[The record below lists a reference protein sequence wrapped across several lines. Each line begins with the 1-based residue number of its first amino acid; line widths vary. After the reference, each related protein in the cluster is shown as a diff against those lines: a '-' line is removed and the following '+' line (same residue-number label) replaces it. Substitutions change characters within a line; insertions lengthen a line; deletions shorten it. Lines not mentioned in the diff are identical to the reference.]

1 MASNGLDTAPGNDFR
16 PPRAFRDIHANADL
30 DTLREKFYQ
39 LYIAVE
45 QSPAATAITDTEG
58 RIEYVNQRFLDVT
71 GFSREELL
79 GKTPA
84 MIQSGMTPEDVY
96 RDMWQTLR
104 SGRVWKGELQN
115 RKKNGELYWE
125 SEVITPV
132 RDDRGRVVNFVAVK
146 EDITER
152 KRQEDELKV
161 MASVFETGQ
170 ATLITD
176 PDMCI
181 EKVNQAFTDITG
193 YRAEEVI
200 GQTPRLFK
208 SGVHDQAFYAR
219 LWDAVLE
226 TGHWQGEI
234 WNRNKYGD
242 IYPLWQSITAVR
254 DEAGDIRHFIAV
266 FHSIAERKQMEI
278 ELERQATRDHLTG
291 AHNRRAFDRAI
302 RQAIRQAEHSGDG
315 FSLLLFDIDHFKAV
329 NDSYG
334 HDAGDAILKRLAT
347 RAGEGLRS
355 TDLLARWGGE
365 EFAILLL
372 DTPLKGATTFAE
384 RLREQVAMSRFEGLA
399 ITISLGITE
408 YRPGDDLDSLLARA
422 DDALYRAKRSGRNTA
437 AVATGQQD

>member
-1 MASNGLDTAPGNDFR
+1 MTIDGLDSTVPGTLK
-16 PPRAFRDIHANADL
+16 PGALWASADI
-30 DTLREKFYQ
+30 DTLRDKFYQ

-71 GFSREELL
+71 GFRREELL

-84 MIQSGMTPEDVY
+84 MIQSGMTPEHVY
-96 RDMWQTLR
+96 RDMWATLR
-104 SGRVWKGELQN
+104 SGKVWKGELQN
-115 RKKNGELYWE
+115 RKKSGELCWE
-125 SEVITPV
+125 SETITPV
-132 RDDRGRVVNFVAVK
+132 RDDHGRIVNFIAVK

-161 MASVFETGQ
+161 LASVFETGQ

-176 PDMCI
+176 PDMRI
-181 EKVNQAFTDITG
+181 ERVNQAFTDITG

-208 SGVHDQAFYAR
+208 SGHHDRAFYTR
-219 LWDAVLE
+219 LWESVLE

-242 IYPLWQSITAVR
+242 IYPLWQSITAIR
-254 DEAGDIRHFIAV
+254 DESGRIRHFIAV

-291 AHNRRAFDRAI
+291 THNRRAFDTAI
-302 RQAIRQAEHSGDG
+302 RQAIRHAEQGGDA

-329 NDSYG
+329 NDTHG
-334 HDAGDAILKRLAT
+334 HDTGDAILRRLAE
-347 RAGEGLRS
+347 RVGRSLRS
-355 TDLLARWGGE
+355 SDLLARWGGE

-372 DTPLKGATTFAE
+372 DTPLGGATTFAE
-384 RLREQVAMSRFEGLA
+384 RLRQQVATSRFQGLA
-399 ITISLGITE
+399 ITISLGLTE
-408 YRPGDDLDSLLARA
+408 YQPADDLDSMLARA
-422 DDALYRAKRSGRNTA
+422 DSALYRAKRGGRN
-437 AVATGQQD
+437 AVMAEGRPR

>member
-1 MASNGLDTAPGNDFR
+1 MTSNGLDTAPGNDFR
-16 PPRAFRDIHANADL
+16 PPRPFRDIWANADI
-30 DTLREKFYQ
+30 DILREKFYQ

-84 MIQSGMTPEDVY
+84 MIQSGMTPESVY

-104 SGRVWKGELQN
+104 SGRIWKGELQN
-115 RKKNGELYWE
+115 RKKTGELYWE
-125 SEVITPV
+125 SETITPV
-132 RDDRGRVVNFVAVK
+132 RDDHGQVVNFVAVK

-176 PDMCI
+176 PDMRI

-193 YRAEEVI
+193 YHADEVI

-208 SGVHDQAFYAR
+208 SGVHDHAFYAR

-254 DEAGDIRHFIAV
+254 DTAGEIRHFIAV
-266 FHSIAERKQMEI
+266 FHSIAERKQMES

-291 AHNRRAFDRAI
+291 AHNRRAFDQAI
-302 RQAIRQAEHSGDG
+302 RQAIRHSEHSGDS

-334 HDAGDAILKRLAT
+334 HDTGDAILKRLAS

-372 DTPLKGATTFAE
+372 DTPLKGAATFAE
-384 RLREQVAMSRFEGLA
+384 RLRYQVATTRFEGLT

-408 YRPGDDLDSLLARA
+408 YLPGDDLDSMLARA
-422 DDALYRAKRSGRNTA
+422 DDALYRAKRGGRNTA
-437 AVATGQQD
+437 VVATDQHD

>member
-1 MASNGLDTAPGNDFR
+1 LTIDGPDSAAHGVPPPGALWASA
-16 PPRAFRDIHANADL
+16 DI

-58 RIEYVNQRFLDVT
+58 HIEYVNQRFLDVT

-84 MIQSGMTPEDVY
+84 MVQSGMTPEAVY
-96 RDMWQTLR
+96 RDMWATLR

-115 RKKNGELYWE
+115 RKKSGELYWE
-125 SEVITPV
+125 SETITPV
-132 RDDRGRVVNFVAVK
+132 RDDRGRIVNFIAVK

-152 KRQEDELKV
+152 KRQEEELKV
-161 MASVFETGQ
+161 LASVFETGQ

-176 PDMCI
+176 PEMRI
-181 EKVNQAFTDITG
+181 ERVNQAFTDITG

-208 SGVHDQAFYAR
+208 SGHHDRAFYKR
-219 LWDAVLE
+219 LWESLLK

-242 IYPLWQSITAVR
+242 IYPLWQSITAIR
-254 DEAGDIRHFIAV
+254 NEAGEIRHFIAV

-291 AHNRRAFDRAI
+291 AHNRRAFDAAI
-302 RQAIRQAEHSGDG
+302 RQAIRQAEQGSDG

-329 NDSYG
+329 NDTHG
-334 HDAGDAILKRLAT
+334 HDTGDTILRRLAE
-347 RAGEGLRS
+347 RVGQSLRS

-372 DTPLKGATTFAE
+372 DTPLKGAVTFAE
-384 RLREQVAMSRFEGLA
+384 RLRQQVAAARFQGLS
-399 ITISLGITE
+399 ITISLGLTD
-408 YRPGDDLDSLLARA
+408 YQPGDDPDSLLSRA
-422 DDALYRAKRSGRNTA
+422 DDALYRAKRSGRNATI
-437 AVATGQQD
+437 ATGPAP